1 MEFVLPSEKGFC
13 MAREFKIIPKT
24 WYKSRT
30 FTGKQIEPVHVAI
43 PDYQE
48 VHNHICNMIV
58 SYSDDSLK
66 TLIARVLYNDLNEKW
81 TVDGMEVAVTVVEL
95 SKENEDGF
103 FNSQQTG

>member
-1 MEFVLPSEKGFC
+1 
-13 MAREFKIIPKT
+13 MAREFKIIPKD
-24 WYKSRT
+24 WYQKRT
-30 FTGKQIEPVHVAI
+30 LTGKIIEPVHVAI

-66 TLIARVLYNDLNEKW
+66 TLIARVLYSDFNEKW
-81 TVDGMEVAVTVVEL
+81 TVDGMEVAVTVVEM
-95 SKENEDGF
+95 SQENEDDF